1 MPSRSSFA
9 DCALPRP
16 PIPPAD
22 KGTCELH
29 IDFSLNGLENKIVLE
44 DFTNLHNL
52 KRLLLFFRSMSL
64 IIGEEKQP
72 KQPRKSE
79 GSGKTKRGRLPAPGR
94 DVQRVAAEAE
104 DADFKA
110 QRG

>member
-1 MPSRSSFA
+1 MPSHSSFA
-9 DCALPRP
+9 DCALPWP

-44 DFTNLHNL
+44 DFTNPHNL

-72 KQPRKSE
+72 KQPCK
-79 GSGKTKRGRLPAPGR
+79 SGKTKRGRLPAPGR
-94 DVQRVAAEAE
+94 DVQTVAAEAG

-110 QRG
+110 QHG